1 MKVSLCIGVL
11 VLAQAAGAYGQGTYL
26 QNSANFSGD
35 EQLLA
40 ESASG
45 PFVQSYFNEAD
56 TAKSSVSLCSSSCD
70 CGSGCA
76 GNVKSGC
83 CGHKFSWGD
92 DTYVTVG
99 AGLRLSYNAIE
110 GGNQSGN
117 GGTRQDFSV
126 NNARLYVNGQGHKRI
141 GFEFNTDINGAQG
154 FDYGGNAPF
163 GSQSTGEMR
172 ILDAILKFQLTDNI
186 YLWTGRMLPPSD
198 RSNLSGPF
206 YTNIWNFPSVQLGY
220 SNIFQGRDDGAAL
233 WGEYGGGVFKWQA
246 GVFEGESTG
255 SPVVNGHPAKDN
267 LMFSGRVVL
276 NLLDP
281 EPGYYNSSTYYGAKE
296 ILAIGATVMHR
307 SDNLA
312 NLAGAPVDYT
322 GWNIDGLF
330 ETKLSNRGVVTLEAA
345 YHSFDDN
352 DGLDPI
358 FGGAPPAVPGISNP
372 PAFLNRQGES
382 YFVLSSYLFPRKW
395 CLMGV
400 PGQFQVVG
408 RYQNYDHDNIL
419 GGSGNLGGGTVE
431 VYDSQINYIMF
442 GHNARISAVWSQ
454 LEVAGS
460 AVVDTLTI
468 GTQVQF

>member
-1 MKVSLCIGVL
+1 MKFSLFIGVL
-11 VLAQAAGAYGQGTYL
+11 VFAQSTGAYGQGTYTPYG
-26 QNSANFSGD
+26 ANFSGA

-45 PFVQSYFNEAD
+45 PIAHSYLNEAD
-56 TAKSSVSLCSSSCD
+56 TAETSVTLCSSSCD

-110 GGNQSGN
+110 GGNQAPSN
-117 GGTRQDFSV
+117 SGTRQDFSV

-154 FDYGGNAPF
+154 FDYHGGSF
-163 GSQSTGEMR
+163 GSQNTGEMR
-172 ILDAILKFQLTDNI
+172 ILDAVLKFQLTDHI
-186 YLWTGRMLPPSD
+186 HLWTGRMLPPSD

-206 YTNIWNFPSVQLGY
+206 YANVWNFPFAQFGY
-220 SNIFQGRDDGAAL
+220 PNIFQGRDDGAAL

-255 SPVVNGHPAKDN
+255 SPFVNGHPGKDN

-281 EPGYYNSSTYYGAKE
+281 EPGYYNSSTYYGAKD

-307 SDNLA
+307 SDAQDNIA
-312 NLAGAPVDYT
+312 ATDYVDFT
-322 GWNIDGLF
+322 GWSIDALF
-330 ETKLSNRGVVTLEAA
+330 EKKLSNRGVVTLEGA
-345 YHSFDDN
+345 YYDFNDN
-352 DGLDPI
+352 DGETS
-358 FGGAPPAVPGISNP
+358 GAAITLPPSGN
-372 PAFLNRQGES
+372 NRQGES
-382 YFVLSSYLFPRKW
+382 YFVLSSYLFPRKC
-395 CLMGV
+395 CLLGF
-400 PGQFQVVG
+400 PGQFQVSG
-408 RYQNYDHDNIL
+408 RYQRYDRDTIN
-419 GGSGNLGGGTVE
+419 GGGGGKDEQT
-431 VYDSQINYIMF
+431 DAQINYIMF
-442 GHNARISAVWSQ
+442 GHNARISGVWSQ
-454 LEVAGS
+454 LDIPGS
-460 AVVDTLTI
+460 ANIDTFTI